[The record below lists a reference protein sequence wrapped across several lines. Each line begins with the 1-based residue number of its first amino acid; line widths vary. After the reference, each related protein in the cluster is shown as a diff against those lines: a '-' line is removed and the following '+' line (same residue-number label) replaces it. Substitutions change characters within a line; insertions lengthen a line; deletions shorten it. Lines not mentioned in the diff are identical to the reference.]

1 MKILGIIPAR
11 YDSSRFPGKPLVVID
26 GKTMIRRVYEQA
38 LKCPMLSKVVVATD
52 SEAIYRHVRLFNGN
66 VMMTASSHNSGTE
79 RCSEV
84 AITLSNDGEV
94 FDAVINIQGDEPFID
109 PEQIRQVASCLEKPD
124 TDIATLIKK
133 ITSTDELISPNVVK
147 AVVDQSGLALYF
159 SRSPIPFARGKD
171 QKEWLECSV
180 YYKHIGI
187 YGYLTPVLNSIVSLP
202 VSNLELTE
210 SLEQLR
216 WLDYGFRIKT
226 NITEFES
233 IAIDTPTDLLKITNR
248 TGTFPG

>member
-1 MKILGIIPAR
+1 
-11 YDSSRFPGKPLVVID
+11 
-26 GKTMIRRVYEQA
+26 
-38 LKCPMLSKVVVATD
+38 
-52 SEAIYRHVRLFNGN
+52 
-66 VMMTASSHNSGTE
+66 MMTATSHNSGTE

-84 AITLSNDGEV
+84 AITLSDDGEV

-109 PEQIRQVASCLEKPD
+109 PEQIREVASCLEKPD

-133 ITSTDELISPNVVK
+133 ITITDELISPNVVK
-147 AVVDQSGLALYF
+147 AVVDQSGFALYF

-171 QKEWLECSV
+171 QREWLECSV